1 MNGRILELFMKEND
15 AWDDLINRHSKEIP
29 DLENMINA
37 IFDKKKYVDE
47 EVISNVN
54 VLKNEFRE
62 QGNHMISIREAL
74 AEQQTYLAD
83 EKRRE
88 PFPVKTLM
96 SQNALR
102 ERIRTVEK
110 KFLDLKCNYLN
121 YVASAL

>member
-1 MNGRILELFMKEND
+1 MDGRILDLFMKEND
-15 AWDDLINRHSKEIP
+15 AWDDLITRHSKEIP
-29 DLENMINA
+29 DLENMIA
-37 IFDKKKYVDE
+37 SIFDKKKHVAEDI
-47 EVISNVN
+47 ISSVN
-54 VLKNEFRE
+54 VLKSEIRE

-74 AEQQTYLAD
+74 AQQQCYLAS
-83 EKRRE
+83 EKRRD

>member
-1 MNGRILELFMKEND
+1 MDGKILDLFMKEND
-15 AWDDLINRHSKEIP
+15 AWDDLITRHSKEIP
-29 DLENMINA
+29 NLENMISS
-37 IFDKKKYVDE
+37 IFEKKKHVDE
-47 EVISNVN
+47 EIISNVN
-54 VLKNEFRE
+54 VLRNEIRE
-62 QGNHMISIREAL
+62 QGNHMISIKEAL
-74 AEQQTYLAD
+74 AQQQSYLAD

-102 ERIRTVEK
+102 ERIRNVEK

>member
-29 DLENMINA
+29 DLENMITA
-37 IFDKKKYVDE
+37 IFDKKKHVDE
-47 EVISNVN
+47 EIISNVN
-54 VLKNEFRE
+54 VLKNEIRE
-62 QGNHMISIREAL
+62 QGVHMISIREAL

-83 EKRRE
+83 EKRRV

-121 YVASAL
+121 YIASAL